1 MQNWTETLE
10 AWRALPARRIKRSKI
25 KIDPAFQPRNPF
37 AVGFKN
43 QHRVK
48 QESEDHSRLLKDRLE
63 VCPELEPILVAEIE
77 GKLFVVDGHHRLKA
91 YKASGRSEIPA
102 KVYETYWGAA
112 VIVSKL
118 VNLDHRALRMHK
130 EQAREVCWQYLANV
144 TQRGRISHTEAT
156 SYRKVAALFGVS
168 PDTAQRMV
176 KALPLIKLEDFTDD
190 ALDPGTG
197 WPLWRFCKGN
207 GNPFELVPDYK
218 LAERQAAKIAT
229 ELGKHEAEINTTAL
243 LLLFKEC
250 LTDIHELPQP
260 LTEVIEHYSR
270 MTVRN

>member
-1 MQNWTETLE
+1 MQNWNEILET
-10 AWRALPARRIKRSKI
+10 WRALPAQHIKRTKI
-25 KIDPAFQPRNPF
+25 KIDSAFQPRNPF

-43 QHRVK
+43 QHKVL
-48 QESEDHSRLLKDRLE
+48 QDSDEHSRLLTDRLAI
-63 VCPELEPILVAEIE
+63 CPDLDPILVAEIDSE
-77 GKLFVVDGHHRLKA
+77 LFVVDGHHRLKA
-91 YKASGRSEIPA
+91 YKAKQKSEIPA
-102 KVYETYWGAA
+102 RVYQTNWKTA
-112 VIVSKL
+112 VMASKL
-118 VNLDHRALRMHK
+118 VNLDQRALRMHR
-130 EQAREVCWQYLANV
+130 EQTRESCWQFLAAV
-144 TQRGRISHTEAT
+144 TQRGRISHTEST
-156 SYRKVAALFGVS
+156 SYRKVATQFGVA

-176 KALPLIKLEDFTDD
+176 KAMPLIKLEDFTDD

-229 ELGKHEAEINTTAL
+229 ELSKHEAEINTTAL